1 LHDEFL
7 ISIFRPDELQPAT
20 PLYVSQPTLGIAPV
34 EDDPGEPETEGEVVG
49 LQPFSFTFDF
59 TSAPDPL
66 NVGGDGDDWLY
77 LQYDGTG
84 YFNVVEGVPAIIPPA
99 YNQTVG
105 GRDGVAKWT
114 MLDGSSLPV
123 IFFTS
128 GSPQSVEGDINQMF
142 GRINSWPENWL
153 DYSTYRLSFD
163 AYFSNVLDSSS
174 SNVRIYLSGLTF
186 SPDGYTG
193 TSELSDYPIAQD
205 QWLSF
210 DTGELAMGVNGNAWM
225 VMRFIMKESF
235 ADGGFVALDN
245 VTLTMTP

>member
-1 LHDEFL
+1 
-7 ISIFRPDELQPAT
+7 
-20 PLYVSQPTLGIAPV
+20 
-34 EDDPGEPETEGEVVG
+34 
-49 LQPFSFTFDF
+49 
-59 TSAPDPL
+59 
-66 NVGGDGDDWLY
+66 
-77 LQYDGTG
+77 
-84 YFNVVEGVPAIIPPA
+84 
-99 YNQTVG
+99 
-105 GRDGVAKWT
+105 
-114 MLDGSSLPV
+114 
-123 IFFTS
+123 
-128 GSPQSVEGDINQMF
+128 MF

-174 SNVRIYLSGLTF
+174 SNVRIYLSDLNF